1 MRLALPPAGRVKVR
15 EELLEAGRLLCLLV
29 DCSSDLAKGG
39 KVEREIAAQPLQRER
54 SPHEYRRLLCVG
66 ARGHRVL

>member
-1 MRLALPPAGRVKVR
+1 MHVSKTRSVLPPAGRVKVR

-39 KVEREIAAQPLQRER
+39 KVESPTSPEREKPPRVWTFAL
-54 SPHEYRRLLCVG
+54 
-66 ARGHRVL
+66 RGG